1 MNRAAV
7 GGPGIPTLT
16 TPRLVLRPFEP
27 ADLDELARIHTEESF
42 WWFPRREGMGR
53 GQTAEFLSRMLA
65 RYESDGF
72 GIEALIDRESGAMIG
87 WAGLAVPH
95 FLPEI
100 LPAVEVGWR
109 LSGPYRGRGLAT
121 EVGAAAVE
129 FGFVAGGLD
138 RIVSI
143 YEPENVASGRVM
155 ERLGFTHWRTTTGP
169 RGYEVAVRE
178 LTRDRWEE
186 ARYSAE

>member
-1 MNRAAV
+1 V
-7 GGPGIPTLT
+7 DPPGIPTLT
-16 TPRLVLRPFEP
+16 TERLVLRPFVRSDL
-27 ADLDELARIHTEESF
+27 ADLAALHAEPSF
-42 WWFPRREGMGR
+42 WWYPLR
-53 GQTAEFLSRMLA
+53 GPMSDEDTAGFLDRVIG

-72 GIEALIDRESGAMIG
+72 GVEALVERASGKLIG

-109 LSGPYRGRGLAT
+109 LAAAHRGRGLAT
-121 EVGAAAVE
+121 EAGSAAVRW
-129 FGFVAGGLD
+129 GFTEGGLD
-138 RIVSI
+138 RLVSI

-155 ERLGFTHWRTTTGP
+155 ARLGFTHWRTTSGTL
-169 RGYEVAVRE
+169 RGETVDVMD

-186 ARYSAE
+186 RIAHG